1 MRRIIAVAVA
11 LAVLVLLAVVAQLV
25 LPGIA
30 ENRIRDRLAHDGR
43 VESVR
48 VSAFPAVKLLWGK
61 ADRVTVRMAS
71 FRAAVGRLG
80 DLIGRT
86 ADAGRVDA
94 SARELDLLTLR
105 MRAARLRK
113 RGNRLEGEATVT
125 DADLRAALPPGFDVR
140 PIASAEGQLVLR
152 GSATLFG
159 TTISANAVLLAQG
172 GTLKVAPD
180 VPFGGFAALNVFSD
194 PHVHVDGVGATA
206 GSGGG
211 FVLTARGRLR

>member
-1 MRRIIAVAVA
+1 MRRVAAAIGVVVLALVA
-11 LAVLVLLAVVAQLV
+11 LAMAQLL

-71 FRAAVGRLG
+71 LRANVGRLG
-80 DLIGRT
+80 DLLGRT
-86 ADAGRVDA
+86 ADAGRVDGT
-94 SARELDLLTLR
+94 ARELDVLTLR
-105 MRAARLRK
+105 LRDARLRK
-113 RGNRLEGEATVT
+113 RGGRLDGEATVS
-125 DADLRAALPPGFDVR
+125 DADLRAALPSGFAVR
-140 PIASAEGQLVLR
+140 PIASGSGQLVLR